1 MEGLII
7 KSCAIFNS
15 ALKSPKKK
23 PSDDEAQDAKL
34 LYYYPQ
40 NEGSVLKHT
49 MKIDFT
55 DASVVTSLAIF
66 SLPWRIVV

>member
-1 MEGLII
+1 MEGLTI

-34 LYYYPQ
+34 LYYYPK
-40 NEGSVLKHT
+40 NEELLVKRSNILGNY
-49 MKIDFT
+49 
-55 DASVVTSLAIF
+55 
-66 SLPWRIVV
+66 

>member
-34 LYYYPQ
+34 LYYYPF
-40 NEGSVLKHT
+40 NIKVLIIKYF
-49 MKIDFT
+49 I
-55 DASVVTSLAIF
+55 IN
-66 SLPWRIVV
+66 I